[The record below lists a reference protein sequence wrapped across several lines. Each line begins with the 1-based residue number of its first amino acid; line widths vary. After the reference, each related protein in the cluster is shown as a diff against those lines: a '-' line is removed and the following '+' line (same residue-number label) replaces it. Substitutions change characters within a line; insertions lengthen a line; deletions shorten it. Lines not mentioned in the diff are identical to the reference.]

1 MEVESTLRAVRKER
15 FFMSGL
21 INEQGA
27 PMDSLREVFLPL
39 EKVWPLRMAYIAM
52 YSRILPC
59 SGSAFLIRE
68 SRYTSLGRLRTEL
81 RGRSG
86 CAVH

>member
-1 MEVESTLRAVRKER
+1 MEVESTLRAIRKER
-15 FFMSGL
+15 FFLAGL
-21 INEQGA
+21 IIEQCA

-39 EKVWPLRMAYIAM
+39 EKVWPLRMAYIAV

-68 SRYTSLGRLRTEL
+68 SRCTSCGRFRTGL
-81 RGRSG
+81 
-86 CAVH
+86 